1 VKMVKMKKR
10 WTGGA
15 RKERACRGAVM
26 YIAMLVVLTLAAIG
40 TIGVRSVQFEI
51 ATSGAMRQATQ
62 TRYVA
67 ETGVMV
73 SVWKF
78 GASGN
83 LSAFLKR
90 METCTVAEK
99 DHCGDGYWQFKMSD
113 NFASHVPGLFEV
125 WGGVPGTYHAFGYSP
140 LAPDFV
146 CRIDNKI
153 PIIAVAGY
161 GVASTTVSGD
171 DYEFEKW
178 TFTSDGVARYTAAA
192 NLTDSSETI
201 RATSILG
208 PVKRER

>member
-1 VKMVKMKKR
+1 MTMKKKR
-10 WTGGA
+10 TGDKG
-15 RKERACRGAVM
+15 RGRGRHGAVL
-26 YIAMLVVLTLAAIG
+26 YIAMLVVVTLAAIG

-90 METCTVAEK
+90 MGTCTVAEK

-113 NFASHVPGLFEV
+113 NFAGHVPGLFQAS
-125 WGGVPGTYHAFGYSP
+125 GGPGTYHAFGYAP

-161 GVASTTVSGD
+161 GVASTAVSGD